1 MRTIIS
7 PVIVVGIIVCLW
19 FCIGLA
25 PLANANN
32 PFTTKQ
38 DNHSTTKTT
47 DYEPALL
54 GKVFIKIIV
63 WQQYLKEKMTL
74 LVRQAKADGSVK
86 PIGFLIL
93 AAFAYGVIH
102 AAGPGHGKA
111 IALSYVLAQQPSYA
125 QGLLF
130 SNFIAFFHGVSG
142 IVFVLFV
149 RLVLNTSIMDNLD
162 SVTNITQ
169 IVSYSIIACLGLG
182 IFLYSG
188 YKLVK
193 SKHGA
198 GQGGKKN
205 LNPVLSAAVVGCI
218 PCPGVVIVMLFALS
232 MDLFFLSIILG
243 LAISIGMGFTIS
255 MVVLIAISGK
265 AASLNMV
272 AKKDKKTGGL
282 ELWIELFAGMT
293 LMILGSLF
301 LGANL

>member
-1 MRTIIS
+1 MKIIIS

-19 FCIGLA
+19 FCVGLA
-25 PLANANN
+25 PFANANN
-32 PFTTKQ
+32 PFTAKQ
-38 DNHSTTKTT
+38 DNRSATETAV
-47 DYEPALL
+47 YEPALL
-54 GKVFIKIIV
+54 SKVFLKIIV
-63 WQQYLKEKMTL
+63 LQQYLKEKMAL
-74 LVRQAKADGSVK
+74 LVRQAKTDHSVK
-86 PIGFLIL
+86 PIGLLIL

-111 IALSYVLAQQPSYA
+111 IALSYVLTQRPSYV

-130 SNFIAFFHGVSG
+130 SNFIALFHGVSG
-142 IVFVLFV
+142 ILFVLFV
-149 RLVLNTSIMDNLD
+149 RLILNTSIMDNLD

-169 IVSYSIIACLGLG
+169 VASYSIIACLGLG
-182 IFLYSG
+182 IFLYSS

-193 SKHGA
+193 GKHGT
-198 GQGGKKN
+198 QQSDNKN

-255 MVVLIAISGK
+255 MVVLLAISSK
-265 AASLNMV
+265 VVSLNMV
-272 AKKDKKTGGL
+272 AKKDKKAGSL